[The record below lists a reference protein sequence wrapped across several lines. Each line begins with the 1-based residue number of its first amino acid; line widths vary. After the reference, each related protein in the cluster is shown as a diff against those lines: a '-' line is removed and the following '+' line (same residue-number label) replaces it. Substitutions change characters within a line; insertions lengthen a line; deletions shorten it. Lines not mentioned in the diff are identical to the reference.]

1 MAVKSTVIYDRLFP
15 TMYRNLSQPKNQAAL
30 KSVFNEMISRN
41 SEALA
46 SAIPDK
52 PVYMD
57 NRSEKKY
64 YEVIGV
70 SSQEIIKA
78 VQDAPYI
85 SDDWLTVK
93 NPMYISLMVAVFVF
107 KSLKKTDMMNQCMF
121 LCSLY
126 MYRNVR
132 SKYFS
137 KVSQSTINVMNYTIS
152 RLSYKSDLKKYGSI
166 LKMIG
171 KKNEVFMNN
180 WFEGRKKDVEGIVTD
195 EIICKMVNDNH
206 RRYSTA
212 LNVFYADFKQ
222 DSLAG
227 NYINTDKDVDNEDEY
242 MASDNTSFAVEKSTQ
257 ALMGKFSLS
266 RYPDGVIIKHAC
278 TIESGCSTN
287 NLRNVMN
294 YIYDSQDKELEEMIR
309 IILQTFLFE
318 MKHPIDK
325 VKSYDFLIE
334 MRGFYKKQTTQN
346 PNLNK
351 LKELIDKFIVG
362 SGITKKIKRTPT
374 INDCKKA
381 VLLYVLLFI
390 QRNI

>member
-30 KSVFNEMISRN
+30 KMVFNEMISRN

-57 NRSEKKY
+57 SRSEKKY
-64 YEVIGV
+64 YDIIGV

-85 SDDWLTVK
+85 SDEWMTVK
-93 NPMYISLMVAVFVF
+93 NPMYVSLMVAVFVF

-180 WFEGRKKDVEGIVTD
+180 WFEGRKKDVEGVITD

-242 MASDNTSFAVEKSTQ
+242 MASDNTSFAVEKNTQ

-266 RYPDGVIIKHAC
+266 RYPDGTIIKHTC
-278 TIESGCSTN
+278 TMETGCSTN
-287 NLRNVMN
+287 NLRNILNFM
-294 YIYDSQDKELEEMIR
+294 YDSQDKEFEEMVR
-309 IILQTFLFE
+309 LILQTFLFE
-318 MKHPIDK
+318 MKHPIDD
-325 VKSYDFLIE
+325 VKSFNFLIE
-334 MRGFYKKQTTQN
+334 MRGFYKKQTVQN
-346 PNLNK
+346 RNLNR
-351 LKELIDKFIVG
+351 LKEIIDGFVVG
-362 SGITKKIKRTPT
+362 SGTTKKIQRVST

-381 VLLYVLLFI
+381 VMLYVLLFI